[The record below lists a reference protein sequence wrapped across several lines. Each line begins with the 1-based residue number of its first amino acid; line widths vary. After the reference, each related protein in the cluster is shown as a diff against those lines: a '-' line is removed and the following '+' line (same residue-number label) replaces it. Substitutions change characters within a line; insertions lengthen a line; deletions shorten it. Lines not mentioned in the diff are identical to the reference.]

1 MGQGGPFSLFMKMD
15 FDFKDLE
22 IFWRIV
28 ELKSFTKAAER
39 VYLSQA
45 SVSERISHLEEQ
57 VGLKLFDR
65 LPKGVELTTAGR
77 VFYGYAKKLL
87 ELRGE
92 LTKAVED
99 LKGLKA
105 GTLEVGGSTVPGEYI
120 LPGKI
125 SGFLE
130 RYPLAKINLII
141 SDSKLIREKVAAGLL
156 ELGVVGAMDSTP
168 YLEFLPI
175 WDDQLVLA
183 VGKGHRLF
191 GKEEVELEEI
201 LGEAFVLREEGS
213 GTLSIWEKA
222 LEDSEID
229 PAKDL
234 NVVAILGST
243 TSVKEAIKSG
253 LGVSVISKRA
263 IASEIANG
271 ELWAINLKGVD
282 LKRYFYLTWD
292 TRRTLSPLG
301 REFKKYL
308 LGFDKENNT

>member
-1 MGQGGPFSLFMKMD
+1 MGQGGPFSLFVKMD

-229 PAKDL
+229 PANDL

-301 REFKKYL
+301 KEFKKYL

>member
-1 MGQGGPFSLFMKMD
+1 MGQGGPFSLFVKMD

-301 REFKKYL
+301 KEFKKYL